1 VVNGQTARNFID
13 ALKDQPLVLALVT
26 MNIGLL
32 VLQYFA
38 FQERHL
44 EMELLYRNRT
54 EVGQLLKDCVPVQK

>member
-1 VVNGQTARNFID
+1 VPNGTARNLIE

-38 FQERHL
+38 FQERHT

-54 EVGQLLKDCVPVQK
+54 EVGQLLKDCVPQK